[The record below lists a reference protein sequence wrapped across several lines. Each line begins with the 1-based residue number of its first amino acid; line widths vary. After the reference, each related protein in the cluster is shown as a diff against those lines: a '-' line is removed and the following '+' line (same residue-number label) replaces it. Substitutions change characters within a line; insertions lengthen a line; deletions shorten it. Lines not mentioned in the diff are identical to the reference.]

1 MKWISIFDE
10 GNEKKRETYV
20 LLYQFIEDLIK
31 PIRKNVFEIHSTAM
45 DFYNSKSNDNLI
57 KNVLDDES
65 KISNESLNLEKVI
78 SEVERLCTESNYFLD
93 EKIMDRLKKA
103 FDTEVSDTGKNILG
117 QIIENDEI
125 AGEEQVPMCQDTGL
139 TVVFLE
145 IGTEVKISGDI
156 YEAVNEGVRRG
167 YKNGYLRKS
176 MVKHPLDRI
185 NTKDNTPAVI
195 HTKLIPGSDKL
206 KIIVAPKG
214 GGSENMSMVKMLKP
228 SDGAE
233 GVKKAVLDAVL
244 NAGGNPCPPI
254 IVGIGLGGSFE
265 KAAILAKEALLR
277 EIDDESDNPADRELE
292 RELLELINKTG
303 IGPMGLGG
311 KNTAL
316 AVKVNSYPC
325 HIASLP
331 LAVNINCHSARH
343 KETEL

>member
-1 MKWISIFDE
+1 MK
-10 GNEKKRETYV
+10 
-20 LLYQFIEDLIK
+20 
-31 PIRKNVFEIHSTAM
+31 EI
-45 DFYNSKSNDNLI
+45 
-57 KNVLDDES
+57 
-65 KISNESLNLEKVI
+65 NLEKVI

-176 MVKHPLDRI
+176 MVRHPLDRI

-277 EIDDESDNPADRELE
+277 KIDDESDNPADRELE
-292 RELLELINKTG
+292 KDLLELINKTG

>member
-1 MKWISIFDE
+1 MKQID
-10 GNEKKRETYV
+10 
-20 LLYQFIEDLIK
+20 
-31 PIRKNVFEIHSTAM
+31 
-45 DFYNSKSNDNLI
+45 
-57 KNVLDDES
+57 
-65 KISNESLNLEKVI
+65 LEKVT
-78 SEVERLCTESNYFLD
+78 SEVERLCIEANYFLD
-93 EKIMDRLKKA
+93 KNIMEKLKA
-103 FDTEVSDTGKNILG
+103 ALDNEVSDTGKNILM

-125 AGEEQVPMCQDTGL
+125 AEKEHVPMCQDTGL

-145 IGTEVKISGDI
+145 IGTEVKVNGDI

-167 YKNGYLRKS
+167 YENGYLRKS
-176 MVKHPLDRI
+176 MVKHPLDRV

-195 HTKLIPGSDKL
+195 HTKLIPNSDKL

-228 SDGAE
+228 SDGTE
-233 GVKKAVLDAVL
+233 GVKKAVVEAVL
-244 NAGGNPCPPI
+244 SAGGNPCPPI

-265 KAAILAKEALLR
+265 KAAMLAKEALLR
-277 EIDDESDNPADRELE
+277 EIDDESADPVNRELE
-292 RELLELINKTG
+292 KDLLELINKTG

-331 LAVNINCHSARH
+331 LAININCHSARH

>member
-1 MKWISIFDE
+1 MK
-10 GNEKKRETYV
+10 
-20 LLYQFIEDLIK
+20 
-31 PIRKNVFEIHSTAM
+31 EI
-45 DFYNSKSNDNLI
+45 D
-57 KNVLDDES
+57 
-65 KISNESLNLEKVI
+65 LEKVI
-78 SEVERLCTESNYFLD
+78 SEVERLCIESNYFLD

-292 RELLELINKTG
+292 KDLLELINKTG

>member
-1 MKWISIFDE
+1 MK
-10 GNEKKRETYV
+10 
-20 LLYQFIEDLIK
+20 
-31 PIRKNVFEIHSTAM
+31 EI
-45 DFYNSKSNDNLI
+45 D
-57 KNVLDDES
+57 
-65 KISNESLNLEKVI
+65 LEKVI

-292 RELLELINKTG
+292 KDLLELINKTG

>member
-1 MKWISIFDE
+1 MK
-10 GNEKKRETYV
+10 
-20 LLYQFIEDLIK
+20 QIE
-31 PIRKNVFEIHSTAM
+31 
-45 DFYNSKSNDNLI
+45 
-57 KNVLDDES
+57 
-65 KISNESLNLEKVI
+65 LENVI
-78 SEVERLCTESNYFLD
+78 SEVERLCIEANYFLD
-93 EKIMDRLKKA
+93 TKIMTRLKTA
-103 FDTEVSDTGKNILG
+103 LNTEVSDTGKNILM

-125 AGEEQVPMCQDTGL
+125 AEEEHVPMCQDTGL
-139 TVVFLE
+139 TVIFLE
-145 IGTEVKISGDI
+145 IGTEVKINGDI

-167 YKNGYLRKS
+167 YENGYLRKS
-176 MVKHPLDRI
+176 MVKHPLNRI

-228 SDGAE
+228 SDGTE
-233 GVKKAVLDAVL
+233 GVKKAIVEAVL

-265 KAAILAKEALLR
+265 KAALLAKEALLR
-277 EIDDESDNPADRELE
+277 EIDDESEDPVNRELE
-292 RELLELINKTG
+292 KELLELINKTG

-331 LAVNINCHSARH
+331 LAININCHSARH

>member
-1 MKWISIFDE
+1 MK
-10 GNEKKRETYV
+10 
-20 LLYQFIEDLIK
+20 
-31 PIRKNVFEIHSTAM
+31 EI
-45 DFYNSKSNDNLI
+45 D
-57 KNVLDDES
+57 
-65 KISNESLNLEKVI
+65 LEKVI
-78 SEVERLCTESNYFLD
+78 SEVERLCIESNYFLD

-145 IGTEVKISGDI
+145 IGTEVKIIGDI
-156 YEAVNEGVRRG
+156 YEAVNEGLRRG

-176 MVKHPLDRI
+176 IVRHPLDRI

-233 GVKKAVLDAVL
+233 GVKKTVLDAVL

-292 RELLELINKTG
+292 KDLLELINKTG

>member
-1 MKWISIFDE
+1 MK
-10 GNEKKRETYV
+10 
-20 LLYQFIEDLIK
+20 
-31 PIRKNVFEIHSTAM
+31 EI
-45 DFYNSKSNDNLI
+45 
-57 KNVLDDES
+57 
-65 KISNESLNLEKVI
+65 NLEKVI

-233 GVKKAVLDAVL
+233 GVKKTVLDAVL

-292 RELLELINKTG
+292 KDLLELINKTG

-316 AVKVNSYPC
+316 AVNVNSYPC

>member
-1 MKWISIFDE
+1 MK
-10 GNEKKRETYV
+10 
-20 LLYQFIEDLIK
+20 
-31 PIRKNVFEIHSTAM
+31 EI
-45 DFYNSKSNDNLI
+45 
-57 KNVLDDES
+57 
-65 KISNESLNLEKVI
+65 NLEKVI

-233 GVKKAVLDAVL
+233 GIKKAVLEAVL

-292 RELLELINKTG
+292 KDLLELINKTG

>member
-1 MKWISIFDE
+1 MK
-10 GNEKKRETYV
+10 
-20 LLYQFIEDLIK
+20 
-31 PIRKNVFEIHSTAM
+31 EI
-45 DFYNSKSNDNLI
+45 
-57 KNVLDDES
+57 
-65 KISNESLNLEKVI
+65 NLEKVI

-292 RELLELINKTG
+292 KDLLELINKTG

-343 KETEL
+343 KEIEL

>member
-1 MKWISIFDE
+1 MK
-10 GNEKKRETYV
+10 
-20 LLYQFIEDLIK
+20 
-31 PIRKNVFEIHSTAM
+31 EI
-45 DFYNSKSNDNLI
+45 
-57 KNVLDDES
+57 
-65 KISNESLNLEKVI
+65 NLEKVI

-176 MVKHPLDRI
+176 MVRHPLDRI

-233 GVKKAVLDAVL
+233 GVKRAVLDAVL

-292 RELLELINKTG
+292 KDLLELINKTG

>member
-1 MKWISIFDE
+1 MK
-10 GNEKKRETYV
+10 
-20 LLYQFIEDLIK
+20 
-31 PIRKNVFEIHSTAM
+31 EI
-45 DFYNSKSNDNLI
+45 D
-57 KNVLDDES
+57 
-65 KISNESLNLEKVI
+65 LEKVI
-78 SEVERLCTESNYFLD
+78 SEVERLCIEANYFLD
-93 EKIMDRLKKA
+93 VKIMDRLKTA

-125 AGEEQVPMCQDTGL
+125 AGKEQVPMCQDTGL

-145 IGTEVKISGDI
+145 VGTMVKINGDI

-195 HTKLIPGSDKL
+195 HTRLIPGSDKL

-228 SDGAE
+228 SDGAD
-233 GVKKAVLDAVL
+233 GVKKAVLEAVL

>member
-1 MKWISIFDE
+1 MK
-10 GNEKKRETYV
+10 
-20 LLYQFIEDLIK
+20 
-31 PIRKNVFEIHSTAM
+31 EI
-45 DFYNSKSNDNLI
+45 
-57 KNVLDDES
+57 
-65 KISNESLNLEKVI
+65 NLEKVI

-145 IGTEVKISGDI
+145 IGTEIKISGDI

-214 GGSENMSMVKMLKP
+214 GGSENMSMIKMLKP

-292 RELLELINKTG
+292 KALLELINKTG